1 VTIRIPDPSEGSG
14 GPTAVIDVDGFA
26 RAVTDLLAETGAAQQ
41 RAGAAGSEAV
51 LARRLT
57 EPQFATVLSATPAGA
72 DATVDR
78 LLRRVSEHQATNP
91 ERMTLLRIL
100 LLSQIDVVWWGAAEP
115 YRDDTNV
122 LRAPE
127 LVDLARLRR
136 EGRLA
141 FRYRMQPR
149 NLPGRLARAAVRRTL
164 PGRRPHTAG
173 LRFSRARPQLVTVL
187 NRVAARLA
195 AQVPAAPP
203 LWVTSLAR
211 SVEHQLRLA
220 ALGYPAMLPSAHCVG
235 YAADVEMAWYR
246 RFGAADA
253 LARILRELRTAGQ
266 LNVIDEGQVWHL
278 CLHPDVAARLSA
290 DGTVTEG

>member
-1 VTIRIPDPSEGSG
+1 VTIRIPDPREGSG

-26 RAVTDLLAETGAAQQ
+26 CAVAELLAEAGAAQE
-41 RAGAAGSEAV
+41 RTGSAGFEAT

-57 EPQFATVLSATPAGA
+57 EPQFDAVLSATPAGA

-78 LLRRVSEHQATNP
+78 VLRRVSEHRTTHV
-91 ERMTLLRIL
+91 ERTALLRIL

-115 YRDDTNV
+115 YRDDSDV
-122 LRAPE
+122 LHASQ
-127 LVDLARLRR
+127 LVDLAELRR

-187 NRVAARLA
+187 NRVAAELA
-195 AQVPAAPP
+195 AQAPAAPP
-203 LWVTSLAR
+203 LWVTSMAR

-220 ALGYPAMLPSAHCVG
+220 MLGYPAMLPSAHCVG

-246 RFGAADA
+246 RFGAAEA
-253 LARILRELRTAGQ
+253 LAGILRTLRAAGE
-266 LNVIDEGQVWHL
+266 LNVIDEGQVWHV
-278 CLHPDVAARLSA
+278 CLHPDVAARLSP
-290 DGTVTEG
+290 DGTVTGG